1 MTPDERLIARLMTVF
16 GEPRTDDPILY
27 IEEFRK
33 AIRGW
38 DADLLERAGDDVIRS
53 SKFWPRPAEIIEK
66 LEAASRQREARK
78 PPKPREPDL
87 PPPTPEQV
95 ARSRKVLA
103 MAMEAMSA
111 RKMKQENPA
120 PVPYVSRPAFEEM
133 MRCSPNRGLY
143 VDHRALTR
151 RITGERDE

>member
-38 DADLLERAGDDVIRS
+38 DSDLLERAGDDVIRS

-78 PPKPREPDL
+78 PPRPREPDL

-103 MAMEAMSA
+103 MAKAAMSPNRISGEDVA
-111 RKMKQENPA
+111 DLPD
-120 PVPYVSRPAFEEM
+120 VSRAAFEEM
-133 MRCSPNRGLY
+133 MRKSRNRYLY